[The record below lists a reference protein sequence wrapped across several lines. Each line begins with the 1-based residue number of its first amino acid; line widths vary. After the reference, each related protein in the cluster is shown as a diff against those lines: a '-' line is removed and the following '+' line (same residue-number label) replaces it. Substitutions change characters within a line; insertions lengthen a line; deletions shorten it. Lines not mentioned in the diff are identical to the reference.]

1 MRSDPLIVRAYLAR
15 GTRLW
20 VITRAL
26 LIVAFLF
33 ASADPFRLSAV
44 ELVGVITLSA
54 ALGFLETR
62 RHRERAL
69 LGNLGVSP
77 LLLGG
82 LFAAP
87 AFVGEVAIRLGMAA
101 FA

>member
-1 MRSDPLIVRAYLAR
+1 MRPDPLIVRAYLTR
-15 GTRLW
+15 GVKVW
-20 VITRAL
+20 VLTRAL

-33 ASADPFRLSAV
+33 SNADPFRLSAI
-44 ELVGVITLSA
+44 EFIAVITLSA

-77 LLLGG
+77 LVLGA
-82 LFAAP
+82 LFSGP
-87 AFVGEVAIRLGMAA
+87 ALVGEIAFRLGVAA

>member
-1 MRSDPLIVRAYLAR
+1 MRPNPLVVRAYLAR
-15 GTRLW
+15 GAKLW
-20 VITRAL
+20 VLTRAL

-33 ASADPFRLSAV
+33 ANADPFRLSAV
-44 ELVGVITLSA
+44 EFVGVITLSA

-77 LLLGG
+77 LVLGAMFTG
-82 LFAAP
+82 PALAGEIAFCLGVAAL
-87 AFVGEVAIRLGMAA
+87 A
-101 FA
+101 